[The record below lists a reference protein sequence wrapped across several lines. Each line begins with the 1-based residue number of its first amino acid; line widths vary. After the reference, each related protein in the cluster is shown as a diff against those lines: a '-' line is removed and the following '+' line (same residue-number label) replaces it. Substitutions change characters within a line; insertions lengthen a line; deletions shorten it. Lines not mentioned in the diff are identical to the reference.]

1 MQHVY
6 TWFEFCLHLFR
17 TVERKGKVESIKV
30 NWISPRLLSLLD
42 YFLHKAPYWSIYNY
56 EKRLSEGVREGF
68 MRHVLQS
75 HKDSRE
81 DLTGSNGES
90 ELPNWEIYA
99 DVNAL
104 WSLQKPGCHMWRLA
118 KQTRRTVNRFRW
130 QRPPRRRPS
139 SG

>member
-17 TVERKGKVESIKV
+17 TVERKGRVESIKI
-30 NWISPRLLSLLD
+30 NWISSRLLSLLD
-42 YFLHKAPYWSIYNY
+42 YFLHKAPYRSVNNY
-56 EKRLSEGVREGF
+56 EQQLSEGVREGF

-81 DLTGSNGES
+81 DLTGSNGEF

-99 DVNAL
+99 DVNA
-104 WSLQKPGCHMWRLA
+104 LQKPGCHMWRLA
-118 KQTRRTVNRFRW
+118 KQTRRTVNRFR
-130 QRPPRRRPS
+130 
-139 SG
+139 